1 MSKQIRILHILSAL
15 DGGGVEMML
24 QNYCTKIND
33 DKIIFDFAVHGTG
46 EGDIEKQMKQY
57 GFSVFHLTPKRVSLR
72 ENIRDLQNVIKKGNY
87 DIVHVHQNSISFVAL
102 AIAKINGVKIRIV
115 HAHGLGGNK
124 EPIIVTS
131 KKMFYRVLNFITAT
145 DFWACGENAGT
156 WLYGKRWHKL
166 NGKYIMH
173 NSIDV
178 DKFIFDEQMRINT
191 RRTLNFEGKRILIY
205 VARMEKGKN
214 QEFLL
219 PVMRE
224 LPDNYHLL
232 LIGNGKTESFIK
244 SKVLEEGLENKI
256 TALGRRADIPALLCA
271 SDLFLFPSLHEGL
284 GIVAIEAQANGLPII
299 ASTGIPDDTY
309 ITDIIKYVEL
319 DTEKWVNAILEAE
332 YNEALCR
339 KDYNIKVC
347 EAGYSVNN
355 EVEKYKKKIYNLK
368 ERKTNNGDNNN

>member
-1 MSKQIRILHILSAL
+1 MIRVLHILSAL

-24 QNYCTKIND
+24 LNYCTKIDD
-33 DKIIFDFAVHGTG
+33 DKITFDFAVHGTG

-72 ENIRDLQNVIKKGNY
+72 GNIRDLHNVIKKGNY
-87 DIVHVHQNSISFVAL
+87 DIVHVHQNFISFVAL
-102 AIAKINGVKIRIV
+102 FIALKHRVKVRIV
-115 HAHGLGGNK
+115 HSHGTGGLYEPLK
-124 EPIIVTS
+124 ERIKNRI
-131 KKMFYRVLNFITAT
+131 FRYLNFICAT

-166 NGKYIMH
+166 KNKYIMH
-173 NSIDV
+173 NAIEV
-178 DKFIFDEQMRINT
+178 DKFIFDEQIRINT
-191 RRTLNFEGKRILIY
+191 RRTQNLEGKRVLIY

-224 LPDNYHLL
+224 LPDDYHLL
-232 LIGNGKTESFIK
+232 LVGNGKTEFFVKNKILK
-244 SKVLEEGLENKI
+244 EGLENKI
-256 TALGRRADIPALLCA
+256 TALGRRTDIPALLCA

-309 ITDIIKYVEL
+309 ITDIIKYIEL
-319 DTEKWVNAILEAE
+319 DTEKWVKAILDTEF
-332 YNEALCR
+332 NEALYR
-339 KDYNIKVC
+339 KDYNTKVC
-347 EAGYSVNN
+347 ETGYSIN
-355 EVEKYKKKIYNLK
+355 EEYSKYQDKIIYMIK
-368 ERKTNNGDNNN
+368 RYQS

>member
-1 MSKQIRILHILSAL
+1 MIRVLHVLSAL

-24 QNYCTKIND
+24 QNYCTKIDD
-33 DKIIFDFAVHGTG
+33 DKITFDFAVHGTG

-57 GFSVFHLTPKRVSLR
+57 GCSVFHLTPKKVSLR
-72 ENIRDLQNVIKKGNY
+72 GNIRDLQNVIKKGNY
-87 DIVHVHQNSISFVAL
+87 DIVHVHQNSVSFVAL
-102 AIAKINGVKIRIV
+102 AIAKVNGVKIRIV
-115 HAHGLGGNK
+115 HAHGLGRNK
-124 EPIIVTS
+124 EPIIVLS

-166 NGKYIMH
+166 KNKYIMR
-173 NSIDV
+173 NAIDA

-191 RRTLNFEGKRILIY
+191 RRTQNLEGKRVLIY

-219 PVMRE
+219 PVMKE

-244 SKVLEEGLENKI
+244 NKILEEGLENKI
-256 TALGRRADIPALLCA
+256 TALGRRSDIPALLCA

-299 ASTGIPDDTY
+299 ASTGIPNDTY

-319 DTEKWVNAILEAE
+319 DTEKWVKAILDTEF
-332 YNEALCR
+332 NEALYR
-339 KDYNIKVC
+339 KDYNTKVC
-347 EAGYSVNN
+347 ELGYSIN
-355 EVEKYKKKIYNLK
+355 EEYLKYQDKIMYMIK
-368 ERKTNNGDNNN
+368 RYQS